1 MNSYSLRR
9 SFVTGGSLIA
19 LSLLSAVAAHAQ
31 DGAPALAILNAA
43 QPMLSGTVYDEAG
56 SALPG
61 ARVLIPE
68 LGVETTTDLQ
78 GGFVLTTPAGGPES
92 GPERSRVTVE
102 VRYIGRPAFNQTVTL
117 SGQRNIIDLTV
128 PRGDEREIVVTAASI
143 VDNTARALNQQRQA
157 AGTTNVVSS
166 DAIGRFPDPNI
177 AEALQR
183 VAGIGIERDQGE
195 GRYINV
201 RGAPADFTAVS
212 VDGVT
217 VTAPSPTTRAI
228 DLDTIPSDIVA
239 NLEISKTL
247 LPSQDAD
254 SIAGAVNIATRSAF
268 DSRGFRLSGS
278 AGLSHNQMGGSDR
291 RASLSVSNRFGADRQ
306 FGILLSGSYSRTD
319 RKLDN
324 VENVWDVMDRP
335 APESGEVYS
344 LIETLFKDYDT
355 KRERIAATGAI
366 EWRPDAG
373 TRLYLRGS
381 FSRFEDDEYRNL
393 LGIAWEDGRLQ
404 PGATD
409 ASATYANTRIKKQI
423 RHRTQLNEIYTA
435 TLGGE
440 NRLGEGRVEYAG
452 TYSKSNQTY
461 PRRDEIVFRST
472 LRPEQS
478 YDFSKN
484 PDQPDYSLFTT
495 GEHLQADRFGFYE
508 NTYRWNDTF
517 NTEWAAQVKVE
528 LPSTLAGLPVTY
540 SVGGRFRDRSV
551 TANEERLRDRRA
563 SAAPDGTM
571 ADMLSDVESRNH
583 GYFLGNKFI
592 PSLVDEY
599 FDRTKPS
606 SERRIPQSITA
617 DYDANE
623 KILGIFGMARF
634 DLPSTL
640 IVAGVRYETTDFR
653 GSAPTYDESAGVAAA
668 DRIGTA
674 TAKSRYGRW
683 FPNLTVRHNFSDNL
697 VGRFALTRAINRPN
711 FVDIVPRI
719 VENSD
724 SSPVRVTSG
733 NSLLRPTLSN
743 NVDAGLEYYIRPLGL
758 VSVNGFYKDLTDYR
772 FTVTRNGTYLG
783 DPAQLTRPENAP
795 DGHLYGV
802 EVNWQQQFTFLP
814 GLLSGFGLFANYTWT
829 DAEVTLAQPYAGR
842 QTMPLPGNS
851 RHSWN
856 AALFYEKGPLN
867 LRVSY
872 TKRSNYLNEI
882 NADDSNLDLYW
893 EGRGQLDVTGSYQL
907 LKNIG
912 VFFEAKNLTN
922 SPGVRYYG
930 SRERV
935 YEYEKF
941 GYTLFGGVRVKF

>member
-19 LSLLSAVAAHAQ
+19 LMVPAAPFAHAQ
-31 DGAPALAILNAA
+31 EAPALSILSAA
-43 QPMLSGTVYDEAG
+43 QPILSGTVYDEAG

-61 ARVLIPE
+61 ARVIIPE

-78 GGFVLTTPAGGPES
+78 GGFVLTAPAS
-92 GPERSRVTVE
+92 GDVTVE
-102 VRYIGRPAFNQTVTL
+102 IRYIGRPTFNQTVTL

-128 PRGDEREIVVTAASI
+128 PRGDDREIVVTAASI

-278 AGLSHNQMGGSDR
+278 IGLSHNQMGGSDR
-291 RASLSVSNRFGADRQ
+291 RASLSVSDRFGADRQ

-324 VENVWDVMDRP
+324 VENAWEAVERP
-335 APESGEVYS
+335 GGDEIYGVV
-344 LIETLFKDYDT
+344 ETLFKDYDT
-355 KRERIAATGAI
+355 RRERIAATGAL

-373 TRLYLRGS
+373 SRLYLRGS
-381 FSRFEDDEYRNL
+381 YSRFEDDEYRNL
-393 LGIAWEDGRLQ
+393 LGIAWADGRLAT
-404 PGATD
+404 GATD
-409 ASATYANTRIKKQI
+409 TSATYTNTRIRKQL

-440 NRLGEGRVEYAG
+440 NRLGEGRIEYSG
-452 TYSKSNQTY
+452 TYTKSNQTY
-461 PRRDEIVFRST
+461 PRRDEIVFRSS

-495 GEHLQADRFGFYE
+495 GEHLQTGRYGFYE
-508 NTYRWNDTF
+508 NTYRSNDTF
-517 NTEWAAQVKVE
+517 NTEWTAQTRVE
-528 LPSTLAGLPVTY
+528 LPSTLAGVPVTY

-563 SAAPDGTM
+563 SAIPAGSFASFLTDI
-571 ADMLSDVESRNH
+571 ESRNY
-583 GYFLGNKFI
+583 GYFLGHKFDT
-592 PSLVDEY
+592 SLADEY
-599 FDRTKPS
+599 FDATKAS

-617 DYDANE
+617 DYDASE

-653 GSAPTYDESAGVAAA
+653 GSAPTFDETDGV
-668 DRIGTA
+668 IGAA

-683 FPNLTVRHNFSDNL
+683 FPNLTVRHSFSDNL
-697 VGRFALTRAINRPN
+697 IGRFALTRAINRPN
-711 FVDIVPRI
+711 FVDIVPRV

-724 SSPVRVTSG
+724 GSPIRVTSG
-733 NSLLRPTLSN
+733 NPLLRPTLSN

-758 VSVNGFYKDLTDYR
+758 VSVNGFYKDLKDYR

-783 DPAQLTRPENAP
+783 DAAELTRPENAP
-795 DGHLYGV
+795 NGHLYGF
-802 EVNWQQQFTFLP
+802 ELNWQQQFTFLP
-814 GLLSGFGLFANYTWT
+814 GLLSGFGVFANYTWT

-842 QTMPLPGNS
+842 KAMPLPGNS

-907 LKNIG
+907 LKNVG
-912 VFFEAKNLTN
+912 LFFEAKNLTN

>member
-1 MNSYSLRR
+1 MRHFPSQRRLRI
-9 SFVTGGSLIA
+9 GGSLLA
-19 LSLLSAVAAHAQ
+19 LSVLPVLQTAQANEMSLTAAEARAV
-31 DGAPALAILNAA
+31 
-43 QPMLSGTVYDEAG
+43 LSGSLYDEAG

-61 ARVLIPE
+61 ARVSIPE
-68 LGVETTTDLQ
+68 LGVETTSDLQ
-78 GGFVLTTPAGGPES
+78 GGFVLAVPGQGD
-92 GPERSRVTVE
+92 VTVQI
-102 VRYIGRPAFNQTVTL
+102 RYIGRPPFSRKVTL
-117 SGQRNIIDLTV
+117 TGGRTAIDIVV
-128 PRGDEREIVVTAASI
+128 PRGEGADIVVTAASI

-157 AGTTNVVSS
+157 ENTTNVVSS

-212 VDGVT
+212 VDGVAI
-217 VTAPSPTTRAI
+217 TAPSPTTRAI

-268 DSRGFRLSGS
+268 DSKGFRLSGS
-278 AGLSHNQMGGSDR
+278 AGASHNQMGGSDR
-291 RASLSVSNRFGADRQ
+291 RASLSASNRFGADRQ

-319 RKLDN
+319 RRLDN
-324 VENVWDVMDRP
+324 VENAWDLVERP
-335 APESGEVYS
+335 EGGEVYS
-344 LIETLFKDYDT
+344 LIESLFKDYNT
-355 KRERIAATGAI
+355 KRERIAATGAL

-373 TRLYLRGS
+373 TRLYLRS
-381 FSRFEDDEYRNL
+381 SYSRFEDDEYRNL
-393 LGIAWEDGRLQ
+393 LGIVWEDGKLQ
-404 PGATD
+404 PGATES
-409 ASATYANTRIKKQI
+409 AATYANTRITKQI

-435 TLGGE
+435 TVGGE
-440 NRLGEGRVEYAG
+440 NRLGEGRVEYSG
-452 TYSKSNQTY
+452 TYTKSNQTY
-461 PRRDEIVFRST
+461 PRRDEIVFRSS
-472 LRPEQS
+472 LRPTQS

-495 GEHLQADRFGFYE
+495 GEHLQTDRYGFYE
-508 NTYRWNDTF
+508 TTYRSNDTF

-528 LPSTLAGLPVTY
+528 VPATLAGVPVTY

-563 SAAPDGTM
+563 SSAPDGGL
-571 ADMLSDVESRNH
+571 AGMLSDIESQNY
-583 GYFLGNKFI
+583 GYFLGYKLV
-592 PSLVDEY
+592 PSLVDDY
-599 FDRTKPS
+599 LDQTRATLTAA
-606 SERRIPQSITA
+606 ERRIPQSITA
-617 DYDANE
+617 DYEANE

-653 GSAPTYDESAGVAAA
+653 GTAPTYDESAGVPAT
-668 DRIGTA
+668 DRIGMA
-674 TAKSRYGRW
+674 VAKSRYGRW
-683 FPNLTVRHNFSDNL
+683 FPNLTVRHEFTDDL
-697 VGRFALTRAINRPN
+697 IGRFALTRAINRPN

-719 VENSD
+719 VENTD
-724 SSPVRVTSG
+724 SSVTRITSG
-733 NSLLRPTLSN
+733 NPSLRPTLSN
-743 NVDAGLEYYIRPLGL
+743 NIDAGLEYYIRPLGL
-758 VSVNGFYKDLTDYR
+758 ISVNGFYKDLKDYR
-772 FTVTRNGTYLG
+772 FTVTRDGSYLG
-783 DPAQLTRPENAP
+783 ADAEFTRPENAP
-795 DGHLYGV
+795 DGHLYGF

-814 GLLSGFGLFANYTWT
+814 GLLSGFGVFANYSWT

-842 QTMPLPGNS
+842 KTMPLPGNS

-856 AALFYEKGPLN
+856 AALFYEKGPVN

-882 NADDSNLDLYW
+882 NADDANLDLYW

-912 VFFEAKNLTN
+912 LFFEAKNLTN

-930 SRERV
+930 ARKRV